1 MVRFCDLE
9 GRRVSDA
16 DDTAHKLVRN
26 ERTKLTAT
34 YLNTAAGGLFTAGVV
49 APLVAAVF
57 GLGTGPHLSALTL
70 VLGIAIFLAA
80 SGSLHLAARTV
91 LKGLKP

>member
-1 MVRFCDLE
+1 MSLI
-9 GRRVSDA
+9 A
-16 DDTAHKLVRN
+16 N

-57 GLGTGPHLSALTL
+57 GIGPAGEAGALTL
-70 VLGIAIFLAA
+70 VLGVTIFLIVSGALHAA
-80 SGSLHLAARTV
+80 ACSV

>member
-1 MVRFCDLE
+1 M
-9 GRRVSDA
+9 SA
-16 DDTAHKLVRN
+16 DDDAAARKLVAN

-34 YLNTAAGGLFTAGVV
+34 YLNTAGGGLFTAGVV

-57 GLGTGPHLSALTL
+57 GLGTGPHLSVLTL
-70 VLGIAIFLAA
+70 VLGIAIFLGA

>member
-1 MVRFCDLE
+1 MSVI
-9 GRRVSDA
+9 A
-16 DDTAHKLVRN
+16 N
-26 ERTKLTAT
+26 ERTKLTAA

-57 GLGTGPHLSALTL
+57 GIAGPIGGASALTL
-70 VLGIAIFLAA
+70 LLGVTIFLMASAA
-80 SGSLHLAARTV
+80 LHAAARSV